1 MFDDP
6 EFFWKNFRLGT
17 ELQIAGTFIY
27 NGIYAFE
34 NMDTFHYQEEC
45 FEVLYQVSVGI
56 ERLLKVVVILIDHDA
71 TRSQED
77 FEKDLITHSHLELVR
92 RIKKK
97 RKLDL
102 GKRQNK
108 FLTLLTEFYKSMRYD
123 RYSLASVYHPG
134 QDRERMVKFFSTELN
149 VVIETGMI
157 LTTAVSEKM
166 KKFLGK
172 VIGGLT
178 APLYELLTKEAGRL
192 GIYTYEIASRSKAY
206 KIFMAKEFDFSKEKL
221 MQREVALY
229 LLKSMPAGGFKNF
242 LGKVKPLGFGQL
254 GIDQYFE
261 SMFDI
266 HKDRQVMDEMEYI
279 YEEEKIDRSRA
290 EWVMAI
296 GSGMRFEEDENFEEE
311 E

>member
-1 MFDDP
+1 
-6 EFFWKNFRLGT
+6 
-17 ELQIAGTFIY
+17 
-27 NGIYAFE
+27 
-34 NMDTFHYQEEC
+34 
-45 FEVLYQVSVGI
+45 
-56 ERLLKVVVILIDHDA
+56 
-71 TRSQED
+71 
-77 FEKDLITHSHLELVR
+77 
-92 RIKKK
+92 
-97 RKLDL
+97 
-102 GKRQNK
+102 
-108 FLTLLTEFYKSMRYD
+108 
-123 RYSLASVYHPG
+123 VYHPG
-134 QDRERMVKFFSTELN
+134 QDRERMVDFFSTELN
-149 VVIETGMI
+149 VVIETGMM
-157 LTTAVSEKM
+157 LTTPVSEKM

-178 APLYELLTKEAGRL
+178 VPLYELLTKEAGRL

-229 LLKSMPAGGFKNF
+229 LLKSMPVGGFKNF
-242 LGKVKPLGFGQL
+242 LGKVEPLGFGQL

-296 GSGMRFEEDENFEEE
+296 GSGMWFEEDEDFEEE
-311 E
+311 D